1 MSRNVTDF
9 STLPTELRLRI
20 WHFSCLDARVIEV
33 RTNDWS
39 GNWNISFLPNRNGT
53 EIRTIQWE
61 TKCPPPVALCVC
73 HESRKEALKVYTLRF
88 EVLASGAYT
97 IYLNPVLDTVYGN
110 FKWQSEFMA
119 ILMHEMKAFDE
130 EEIGIRNLA
139 LPLRYGWIG
148 WNSSRTLSSLTLIIE
163 NSFEPY
169 WEDWDEDT
177 VLVVPTTDSEVRTW
191 EQEGREASAAFESAN
206 RGREN
211 VPVLKF
217 AAIRRRDAARVLSEE
232 DRKFPVLQGPMR
244 PHIDYDSIP
253 PGVAEWDR
261 YDL

>member
-33 RTNDWS
+33 RTNDWP

-61 TKCPPPVALCVC
+61 TKCPPLVALCVC

-97 IYLNPVLDTVYGN
+97 IYLTPVLDTVYGN

-139 LPLRYGWIG
+139 LPLCYGWTG

-177 VLVVPTTDSEVRTW
+177 VLVAPTTDSEVRTW

-232 DRKFPVLQGPMR
+232 DRKFPILQGPMR
-244 PHIDYDSIP
+244 PHVDYDSIP